1 MNENSIANKA
11 VKFAIEYEK
20 NKNRRVI
27 DVQSNRDFNGFDI
40 ISISKDGKNVKT
52 IEVKGTTKENGIPDC
67 FETEFTR
74 NKKLVA
80 THMYVVYFFGNKT
93 PVLYVTPA
101 SAFKQEYLK
110 EILHYRINSTFK
122 NKILPKYRINN

>member
-93 PVLYVTPA
+93 PVLYVIPA